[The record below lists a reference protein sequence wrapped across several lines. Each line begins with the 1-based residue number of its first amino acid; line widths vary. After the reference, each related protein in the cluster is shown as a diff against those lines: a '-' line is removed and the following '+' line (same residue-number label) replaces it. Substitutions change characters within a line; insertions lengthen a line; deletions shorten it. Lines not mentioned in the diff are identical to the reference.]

1 MQVRELLGWERPVPG
16 RNAALQLLNI
26 KEALDTSAQRV
37 QGLAPG
43 ATTTTTATAVDA
55 MAAGTAAAMSMMTSE
70 HTSWTYASAT
80 AAHRALTDACSL
92 SVPKVLASLTDSLG
106 RESARESS
114 VWLNVLKEKDK
125 AIVWVNNDG
134 LTGGTAGGRF
144 VRANKVAFSCS
155 LSHANTEPHLSVVPA
170 HGEFLKFRP
179 LYVALGVRE
188 AFTVH
193 DFAALT
199 RELSNE
205 HVDAVV
211 PPQSLGTARHPPT

>member
-1 MQVRELLGWERPVPG
+1 MHSINSPFQFTLSTPLNPFSTPSQHPLNTLSTPTDHPFSTPCSHPFSTPSKPPV
-16 RNAALQLLNI
+16 
-26 KEALDTSAQRV
+26 AQ
-37 QGLAPG
+37 
-43 ATTTTTATAVDA
+43 
-55 MAAGTAAAMSMMTSE
+55 
-70 HTSWTYASAT
+70 
-80 AAHRALTDACSL
+80 
-92 SVPKVLASLTDSLG
+92 VLASLSESLG

-134 LTGGTAGGRF
+134 LTGGTAAGGRF

-155 LSHANTEPHLSVVPA
+155 LSHTSTEPHWSVVPA
-170 HGEFLKFRP
+170 HGDFLKFRP

-205 HVDAVV
+205 YVDAVV
-211 PPQSLGTARHPPT
+211 PSHALGATRHTPSLLMCADTTHPLDLSHTL